1 MSRNK
6 YGIRKEELYKL
17 TELVPIIQGRLGK
30 KCPNLGHGSLNEF
43 TRTLGY
49 RPSWNNGING
59 QGYREKYIGSDC
71 IGIIDK
77 MIEVYKNDKR
87 VKRPKRAQ
95 TYTITPKSSSLLARL
110 ETVDEFLAKANQE
123 LDKANQEKPQL
134 LPLEQM
140 AQDELVNTIR
150 KQVIKDLIAALESM
164 LGGEL

>member
-17 TELVPIIQGRLGK
+17 TELVPIIQTRLGK

-49 RPSWNNGING
+49 RPAWNNGANG
-59 QGYREKYIGSDC
+59 QGYREKFIGSDC
-71 IGIIDK
+71 IEIIDK

-95 TYTITPKSSSLLARL
+95 TYPITPKSSSLFSIVSS
-110 ETVDEFLAKANQE
+110 VDDVPKTTIQR
-123 LDKANQEKPQL
+123 PL

-140 AQDELVNTIR
+140 AQDELIKNVK
-150 KQVIKDLIAALESM
+150 KQVIKDLIAALDSL
-164 LGGEL
+164 LGGE

>member
-30 KCPNLGHGSLNEF
+30 KCPYLGHGSLNEF

-71 IGIIDK
+71 IEIIDK

-95 TYTITPKSSSLLARL
+95 KYTITPTFYANVVSM
-110 ETVDEFLAKANQE
+110 DE
-123 LDKANQEKPQL
+123 EKLIAVPGL
-134 LPLEQM
+134 TPLEQM
-140 AQDELVNTIR
+140 AQDELIKTIR
-150 KQVIKDLIAALESM
+150 KQVIKDLIAALDSM
-164 LGGEL
+164 LGGE

>member
-17 TELVPIIQGRLGK
+17 TELVPIIQDRLGK
-30 KCPNLGHGSLNEF
+30 KCPYLGHGSLNEF

-71 IGIIDK
+71 IEIIDK

-87 VKRPKRAQ
+87 VKRPKRARK
-95 TYTITPKSSSLLARL
+95 YTISTASLSLLANVGS
-110 ETVDEFLAKANQE
+110 VDDFQKRTEPSK
-123 LDKANQEKPQL
+123 L

-140 AQDELVNTIR
+140 AQDELIKTIR
-150 KQVIKDLIAALESM
+150 KQVIKDLIAALDSM
-164 LGGEL
+164 LGGE

>member
-6 YGIRKEELYKL
+6 YGIKKEELYKL

-30 KCPNLGHGSLNEF
+30 KCPYLGHGSLNEF

-71 IGIIDK
+71 IEIIDK

-95 TYTITPKSSSLLARL
+95 TLTITPKSSSFLAKL
-110 ETVDEFLAKANQE
+110 ETEDEFLSKVKQ
-123 LDKANQEKPQL
+123 PQL
-134 LPLEQM
+134 LPLEKM
-140 AQDELVNTIR
+140 AQDELIHFIK
-150 KQVIKDLIAALESM
+150 KQVIKDLIAALDSM
-164 LGGEL
+164 LGGE

>member
-6 YGIRKEELYKL
+6 YGIKKEELYKL

-30 KCPNLGHGSLNEF
+30 KCPYLGHGSLNEF

-71 IGIIDK
+71 IEIIDK

-95 TYTITPKSSSLLARL
+95 TLTITPKSSSFLARL
-110 ETVDEFLAKANQE
+110 ETVDEF

-140 AQDELVNTIR
+140 VQDELVNTVR
-150 KQVIKDLIAALESM
+150 KQVIKDLIAALDSM
-164 LGGEL
+164 LGGE

>member
-17 TELVPIIQGRLGK
+17 TELVPIIQDRLGK
-30 KCPNLGHGSLNEF
+30 KCPYLGHGSLNEF

-77 MIEVYKNDKR
+77 MIEVYKNDNR
-87 VKRPKRAQ
+87 VKRPKRARK
-95 TYTITPKSSSLLARL
+95 YTISAGSLSLLANVGS
-110 ETVDEFLAKANQE
+110 VDDFPKRTEPSK
-123 LDKANQEKPQL
+123 L

-140 AQDELVNTIR
+140 AQDELIKTIR
-150 KQVIKDLIAALESM
+150 EQVIKDLIAALDSM
-164 LGGEL
+164 LGGE

>member
-17 TELVPIIQGRLGK
+17 TELVPIIQDRLGK
-30 KCPNLGHGSLNEF
+30 KCPYLGHGSLNEF

-95 TYTITPKSSSLLARL
+95 TYTITPKSSALLARL
-110 ETVDEFLAKANQE
+110 ETEDEFLAKAQ
-123 LDKANQEKPQL
+123 QTQL

-140 AQDELVNTIR
+140 VQDELVNTIK
-150 KQVIKDLIAALESM
+150 KQVIKDLIAALDSM
-164 LGGEL
+164 LGGE

>member
-17 TELVPIIQGRLGK
+17 TELVPIIQDRLGK
-30 KCPNLGHGSLNEF
+30 KCPYLGHGSLNEF

-71 IGIIDK
+71 IEIIDK
-77 MIEVYKNDKR
+77 MIEVYKNDNK
-87 VKRPKRAQ
+87 VKRPKKAQ
-95 TYTITPKSSSLLARL
+95 TYTITPKSSSLLAKL
-110 ETVDEFLAKANQE
+110 ETEDEFLAKAKQE
-123 LDKANQEKPQL
+123 QPQL

-140 AQDELVNTIR
+140 VQDELVNTIR
-150 KQVIKDLIAALESM
+150 KQVIKHLIAALDSM
-164 LGGEL
+164 LGGE

>member
-17 TELVPIIQGRLGK
+17 TELVPIIQDRLGK
-30 KCPNLGHGSLNEF
+30 KCPYLGHGSLNEF
-43 TRTLGY
+43 SRTLGY

-95 TYTITPKSSSLLARL
+95 TYTITPKSSALLSNVSS
-110 ETVDEFLAKANQE
+110 VDDFAV
-123 LDKANQEKPQL
+123 DDFPQTIKQRPL

-140 AQDELVNTIR
+140 AQDELIKKV
-150 KQVIKDLIAALESM
+150 KEQVIKDLIAALDSM
-164 LGGEL
+164 LGGE

>member
-6 YGIRKEELYKL
+6 YGIKKEELYKL
-17 TELVPIIQGRLGK
+17 TELVPIIQVRLGK
-30 KCPNLGHGSLNEF
+30 KCPYLGHGSLNEF

-71 IGIIDK
+71 IEIIDK

-95 TYTITPKSSSLLARL
+95 TLTITPKSSSLLARL
-110 ETVDEFLAKANQE
+110 ETVDEFLAKANQ
-123 LDKANQEKPQL
+123 NQPQL
-134 LPLEQM
+134 LPLEKM
-140 AQDELVNTIR
+140 AQDELIHFIK
-150 KQVIKDLIAALESM
+150 KQVIKDLIAALDSM
-164 LGGEL
+164 LGGE

>member
-30 KCPNLGHGSLNEF
+30 KCPYLGHGSLNEF

-71 IGIIDK
+71 IEIIDK
-77 MIEVYKNDKR
+77 MIETYKKDNK
-87 VKRPKRAQ
+87 VKRPKRAHK
-95 TYTITPKSSSLLARL
+95 YTLTPKALSLLSRVSSVGDIA
-110 ETVDEFLAKANQE
+110 VDDF
-123 LDKANQEKPQL
+123 PQTTKQRSL

-140 AQDELVNTIR
+140 AQDELIKNVK
-150 KQVIKDLIAALESM
+150 KQVIKELIAALDSM
-164 LGGEL
+164 LGGE